1 MLVHEVMTTEPAT
14 VSPHATIKTALGL
27 LAEQRL
33 TALPVV
39 SDSGE
44 VIGVV
49 SEADLIRELV
59 SHEPGSQEDPR
70 AVTRSRSS
78 TVDQVMSNHPV
89 TVLPD
94 ADLVQA
100 VDLLTSTTVKSLP
113 VVDRHGRLAGVL
125 SRSDVVR
132 LLSRADYDIEREV
145 DELLRSTGLE
155 GWLVEVQD
163 GFVQLL
169 GPEQSTDSLLVR
181 LLAETVPGVIDVST
195 RTETRP

>member
-1 MLVHEVMTTEPAT
+1 MLVREVMTREPAT
-14 VSPHATIKTALGL
+14 VSPQATIKTALGL

-39 SDSGE
+39 GDGDE

-59 SHEPGSQEDPR
+59 SREPRIGGTGR
-70 AVTRSRSS
+70 ADAPSRPS
-78 TVDQVMSNHPV
+78 TVEQVMSTHPV

-113 VVDRHGRLAGVL
+113 VVDRRGG
-125 SRSDVVR
+125 S
-132 LLSRADYDIEREV
+132 
-145 DELLRSTGLE
+145 
-155 GWLVEVQD
+155 
-163 GFVQLL
+163 
-169 GPEQSTDSLLVR
+169 
-181 LLAETVPGVIDVST
+181 PGC
-195 RTETRP
+195 

>member
-1 MLVHEVMTTEPAT
+1 MLVHEVMTQDAAT
-14 VSPHATIKTALGL
+14 VTPGASIKTALAV
-27 LAEQRL
+27 LADQRL

-39 SDSGE
+39 DDTGA

-59 SHEPGSQEDPR
+59 TRDPPR
-70 AVTRSRSS
+70 DRTSS
-78 TVDQVMSNHPV
+78 VERVMSTHPV
-89 TVLPD
+89 TVRPD
-94 ADLVQA
+94 VDLVEA

-113 VVDRHGRLAGVL
+113 VVDRAGRLVGVL

-132 LLSRADYDIEREV
+132 LLARADHEIECEV

-169 GPEQSTDSLLVR
+169 GPEQSSDSMLVR
-181 LLAETVPGVIDVST
+181 LLAETVPGVIDVTT
-195 RTETRP
+195 RTESPA